1 MKPADG
7 REEALFRQ
15 ALQRPCGPEREG
27 FLDWVEVA
35 VSPDG
40 RLLATVGNYHAGG
53 GGEKD

>member
-15 ALQRPCGPEREG
+15 ALQMPCGPEREG